1 MIELILTMIFVIVIG
16 LVLVIFT
23 AILFGDDQ

>member
-23 AILFGDDQ
+23 AVLFGDDR